1 MTGAADWR
9 LPDAARP
16 DAKRLIGS
24 MPMAVLLIAPDPS
37 IVSTPGRRG
46 NGRGEP
52 DPSRAGAT
60 RPPSSRPDPGPLQGF
75 EKK

>member
-24 MPMAVLLIAPDPS
+24 MPMAVLLIAPDLS
-37 IVSTPGRRG
+37 IVSANPAAEQLTGQGASRLVGRRVSSLFEFD
-46 NGRGEP
+46 EP
-52 DPSRAGAT
+52 
-60 RPPSSRPDPGPLQGF
+60 L
-75 EKK
+75 